1 MIPLHLGADVV
12 QRLIPHR
19 RPLLMV
25 DAVEAIELGERPAL
39 RASRLVTANEPVFEG
54 HFPDLHLWPG
64 VYTIEG
70 LGQTGNLLLVLL
82 AMQEHHGDAAEVF
95 GALEQLERCLTLR
108 PHDATVVERLT
119 QRLATKPRG
128 WNLGMSAAV
137 QVKLV
142 EPVFA
147 GQRLDYE
154 VRRTH
159 QHGAL
164 VRLDVEA
171 TVNGRRVAHGSMTS
185 ALSVG
190 SSPGGPSD
198 AP

>member
-1 MIPLHLGADVV
+1 MTPLHLGPDVV

-19 RPLLMV
+19 RPFLMV
-25 DAVEAIELGERPAL
+25 DAVEALEVGERPAL

-54 HFPDLHLWPG
+54 HFPGLHLWPG

-70 LGQTGNLLLVLL
+70 LGQTCNLLLVLL
-82 AMQEHHGDAAEVF
+82 AMQEDHGEPSEVLA
-95 GALEQLERCLTLR
+95 ALEHLERALTLR
-108 PHDATVVERLT
+108 PHDARIVEVVSA
-119 QRLATKPRG
+119 RLAARPRG

-142 EPVFA
+142 RPVFA

-159 QHGAL
+159 QHDAL
-164 VRLDVEA
+164 VRFDVEA
-171 TVNGRRVAHGSMTS
+171 SVSGQRVAQGTMTS
-185 ALSVG
+185 ALSIG
-190 SSPGGPSD
+190 SLPGGGSD
-198 AP
+198 A